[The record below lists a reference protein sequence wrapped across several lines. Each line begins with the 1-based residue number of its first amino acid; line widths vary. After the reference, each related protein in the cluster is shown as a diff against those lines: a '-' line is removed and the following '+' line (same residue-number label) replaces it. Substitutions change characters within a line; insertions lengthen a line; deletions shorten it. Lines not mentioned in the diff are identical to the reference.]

1 MNPNDIQK
9 ALEAI
14 GKSGIKVA
22 GDLVIEKHV
31 QYEVENV
38 EDGGIGIQINNQE
51 PQNLSKTPKSDNSSS
66 WEEAIP
72 EYLRTGKL
80 EVAWK
85 ELRQAGIL
93 EEDYRLVNG
102 GSKAEAHFLV
112 TCFCRQ
118 KKNNT
123 WKPFE
128 VFWGFTDL
136 IHGEGAFSKEQED
149 IISEIFRNL

>member
-1 MNPNDIQK
+1 MSEEKIHIGTLIGSVFGNTTTIVNNHYGHEETKNTHADNVDIENAEILND
-9 ALEAI
+9 EATLPP
-14 GKSGIKVA
+14 
-22 GDLVIEKHV
+22 DRR
-31 QYEVENV
+31 
-38 EDGGIGIQINNQE
+38 
-51 PQNLSKTPKSDNSSS
+51 PS

-118 KKNNT
+118 KKNNS